1 MTDVNSRYSGA
12 GDDDEQNSDAVYRIG
27 DLAEE
32 FDVTLRTLRFY
43 EDKALLNPQRQGT
56 TRLYSSQDRARLKV
70 ILFSKKVGF
79 SLLEIHSI
87 LQAYDASMDSRNPLA
102 SSRLRFQDRLI
113 VLKEQKGEIENA
125 ISELTEQLTAENGR
139 FAN

>member
-1 MTDVNSRYSGA
+1 MAEGNSR
-12 GDDDEQNSDAVYRIG
+12 DSDAVKNGEQNLDATYRIG

-32 FDVTLRTLRFY
+32 FNVTLRTLRFY

-56 TRLYSSQDRARLKV
+56 TRLYSSQDRERLKV

-87 LQAYDASMDSRNPLA
+87 LQAYDSGMGSRNSLA

-125 ISELTEQLTAENGR
+125 ISELTEQLTSENGR
-139 FAN
+139 FAK